1 MTPDKRWPMSP
12 RTTDVRNL
20 WDRYLQT
27 RSSECREALVQH
39 YTPAV
44 QRQTTLWAYGLEGTL
59 ARIDNRA
66 YDGLAKP
73 EDGSFF
79 LPFVPPAGS

>member
-1 MTPDKRWPMSP
+1 MSP
-12 RTTDVRNL
+12 RMSNVRNL

-44 QRQTTLWAYGLEGTL
+44 QRQTILWAYGLEGTL
-59 ARIDNRA
+59 ARIGGPA
-66 YDGLAKP
+66 YDGLART
-73 EDGSFF
+73 EDGDCF
-79 LPFVPPAGS
+79 LPYIPPGGPERSPEST